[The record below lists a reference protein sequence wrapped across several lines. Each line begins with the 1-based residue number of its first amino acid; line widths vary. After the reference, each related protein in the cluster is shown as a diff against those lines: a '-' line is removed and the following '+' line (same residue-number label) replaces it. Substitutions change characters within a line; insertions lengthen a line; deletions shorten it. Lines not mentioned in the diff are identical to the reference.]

1 MLYIVGIGPGSK
13 EYILPKATEILEASE
28 LILGF
33 SRAIE
38 SINYIK
44 TKIVTVSSLQEI
56 ISITN
61 LNKHKKIAVIASGD
75 PGFYGISNYIKSKYD
90 GDIQVIPGISSFQY
104 LMAKLNKSWQNSHL
118 GSLHGR
124 EESFLEEVK
133 KNKLSI
139 WLTDKSNSPDSLCRR
154 LYKENI
160 AAMVYVGENLSY
172 EDEVISSGNPE
183 ELMNRA
189 FDELSVVVIE
199 NDLY

>member
-13 EYILPKATEILEASE
+13 EYILPKATEILEASDI
-28 LILGF
+28 ILGF

-38 SINYIK
+38 SINHIK
-44 TKIVTVSSLQEI
+44 NTIVTVSSLQEI
-56 ISITN
+56 ISVAN
-61 LNKHKKIAVIASGD
+61 LNKHKKVSVIASGD
-75 PGFYGISNYIKSKYD
+75 PGFYGISNYIRTKYE
-90 GDIQVIPGISSFQY
+90 GEIQVIPGVSSFQY

-133 KNKLSI
+133 KNKISI
-139 WLTDKSNSPDSLCRR
+139 WLTDKNNSPDSLCRR

-172 EDEVISSGNPE
+172 DDEIISSGNPE
-183 ELMNRA
+183 ELMNKA

>member
-13 EYILPKATEILEASE
+13 EYILPKSTEILEASD

-38 SINYIK
+38 SIK
-44 TKIVTVSSLQEI
+44 HVKAKIITVSSLQEI
-56 ISITN
+56 ISIAN
-61 LNKHKKIAVIASGD
+61 LNKHKNISVIASGD
-75 PGFYGISNYIKSKYD
+75 PGFYGISNYIRTKYD
-90 GDIQVIPGISSFQY
+90 GDIEVIPGISSFQY

-139 WLTDKSNSPDSLCRR
+139 WLTDKNNSPDSLCRR

>member
-13 EYILPKATEILEASE
+13 EYILPKATEILETSD

-38 SINYIK
+38 SIEHIK
-44 TKIVTVSSLQEI
+44 TEIITVNSLQEI
-56 ISITN
+56 ISIAN
-61 LNKHKKIAVIASGD
+61 LNKHKKISVIASGD
-75 PGFYGISNYIKSKYD
+75 PGFYGISNYIRAKYED
-90 GDIQVIPGISSFQY
+90 EMQVIPGISSFQY

-139 WLTDKSNSPDSLCRR
+139 WLTDKNNSPNSLCRR

-160 AAMVYVGENLSY
+160 IAMVYVGENLSY
-172 EDEVISSGNPE
+172 ADEVISSGSPE
-183 ELMNRA
+183 ELMNKA

>member
-38 SINYIK
+38 SIEHINTEI
-44 TKIVTVSSLQEI
+44 ITVSSLQEI
-56 ISITN
+56 ISIAS
-61 LNKHKKIAVIASGD
+61 LNKHKKISVIASGD
-75 PGFYGISNYIKSKYD
+75 PGFYGISNYIRSKYE
-90 GDIQVIPGISSFQY
+90 GEMQVIPGISSFQY

-139 WLTDKSNSPDSLCRR
+139 WLTDKNNSPDSLCRR

-160 AAMVYVGENLSY
+160 TAMIYVGENLSY
-172 EDEVISSGNPE
+172 ADEVISSGSPE
-183 ELMNRA
+183 KLMNRA